1 MTISIDLHAGHF
13 INGGASVYLNETT
26 ENRAVLAECI
36 NLLSDYDCVVYDSTN
51 NVKPQ
56 SKNLDNICKSIN
68 KHNADIAISLHLN
81 FYDGLA
87 SGVECHNWDRRTKG
101 LSDKITE
108 NISKELGI
116 KNRGYKESN
125 YQVLR
130 ETNPLAILIECCF
143 VDSKIDYQKWNAK
156 KCAKGIV
163 NALVDFYSLKPD
175 DSISYKPSNS
185 QKKNYFKPFNSKS
198 IVDGLKSIGVNP
210 TMTYRKEI
218 AKANGISNYTGTAKQ
233 NTQLCDLAKKGL
245 LVKPKTKYFTAFT
258 DTSSEYYPAFINTSI
273 VDGLKSIG
281 VNSSLNFR
289 KKIAKANGIWSYT
302 GRAGENIQ
310 LLDLAKAGKLKRV

>member
-1 MTISIDLHAGHF
+1 MTVKIDLHAGHF
-13 INGGASVYLNETT
+13 IGGGANGYLTETS

-36 NLLSDYDCVVYDSTN
+36 NLLSGYNCEVFDSTN
-51 NVKPQ
+51 NLKPQ
-56 SKNLDNICKSIN
+56 SKNLDILCKSIN
-68 KHNADIAISLHLN
+68 EHNADIAISIHLN
-81 FYDGLA
+81 SYNGSA
-87 SGVECHNWDRRTKG
+87 SGVECHNWDSRTKK
-101 LSDKITE
+101 LSDKITA

-143 VDSKIDYQKWNAK
+143 VDSKTDYQKWNAK
-156 KCAKGIV
+156 KCAKAIV
-163 NALVDFYSLKPD
+163 NALVDFYNLIPD

-210 TMTYRKEI
+210 TITYRKEI
-218 AKANGISNYTGTAKQ
+218 AKVNGISNYTGTAEQ
-233 NTQLCDLAKKGL
+233 NIKLCNLAKKGL
-245 LVKPKTKYFTAFT
+245 LIKPKTKYFTPFT
-258 DTSSEYYPAFINTSI
+258 NNSI

-281 VNSSLNFR
+281 VNPTVDYR
-289 KKIAKANGIWSYT
+289 KKIAKVNGISDYKGT
-302 GRAGENIQ
+302 AEQNIK
-310 LLDLAKAGKLKRV
+310 LLNLAKNGKLVKP